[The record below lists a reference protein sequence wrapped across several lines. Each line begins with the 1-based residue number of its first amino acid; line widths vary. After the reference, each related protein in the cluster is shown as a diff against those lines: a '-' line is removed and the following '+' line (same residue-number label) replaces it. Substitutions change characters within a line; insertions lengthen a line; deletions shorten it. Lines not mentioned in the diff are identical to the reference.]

1 MNTQHPLDHAAAA
14 LTDALQST
22 RDDLTPLPPA
32 LAARIIADGEAQLRA
47 HAARDAARRLDRP
60 AISATA
66 SRAWRVTAVAGWL
79 AAAASLAVWA
89 SGSREA
95 DAPSASGA
103 TVDVTPASS
112 SAALTEA
119 RALTDARALVAL
131 RTTLLADSTS
141 LRRTWAPSTD
151 PAARSAGGDL
161 VWNAAQQRGVM
172 RFTGLVPNDP
182 RVAQYQLWIVDASRD
197 ARYPVDGGVFD
208 VTETG
213 EVLVLITPRLPVE
226 RPTLFAITLERPGGV
241 VVSSRERLVLA
252 APVDG

>member
-22 RDDLTPLPPA
+22 RDDITQLPPA

-47 HAARDAARRLDRP
+47 QAVPRP
-60 AISATA
+60 VAPTVSSP
-66 SRAWRVTAVAGWL
+66 SRALRITAVAGWL
-79 AAAASLAVWA
+79 AAASLAVWA
-89 SGSREA
+89 AGSRGA
-95 DAPSASGA
+95 DAPSVSGA

-112 SAALTEA
+112 SAAV
-119 RALTDARALVAL
+119 TDARALVAL
-131 RTTLLADSTS
+131 RTALLADSTS
-141 LRRTWAPSTD
+141 LRRNWAPSTD

-208 VTETG
+208 VTESG
-213 EVLVLITPRLPVE
+213 EVLVLITPRLPVD

>member
-1 MNTQHPLDHAAAA
+1 MSTQHPLDHAAAA
-14 LTDALQST
+14 LTDALHAAS
-22 RDDLTPLPPA
+22 DDVSPLPPA

-47 HAARDAARRLDRP
+47 HAASHAARARVAP
-60 AISATA
+60 TA
-66 SRAWRVTAVAGWL
+66 SSSSARALRITAVAGWL

-89 SGSREA
+89 SGSRDA
-95 DAPSASGA
+95 DAPSVSGA

-112 SAALTEA
+112 SAAV
-119 RALTDARALVAL
+119 TDARALVAL
-131 RTTLLADSTS
+131 RTALLADSTS
-141 LRRTWAPSTD
+141 LRRTWAPSSD
-151 PAARSAGGDL
+151 PAARGAGGDL
-161 VWNAAQQRGVM
+161 VWNAVQQRGVM

-213 EVLVLITPRLPVE
+213 EVLVLITPRLPVD

>member
-1 MNTQHPLDHAAAA
+1 MNAQHPLDHAAAA
-14 LTDALQST
+14 LTDALQSASDT
-22 RDDLTPLPPA
+22 VTPLPPA

-47 HAARDAARRLDRP
+47 RAPRP
-60 AISATA
+60 VVPPTSASP
-66 SRAWRVTAVAGWL
+66 SRALRVAAVAGWL

-89 SGSREA
+89 SGSRA
-95 DAPSASGA
+95 ATAPAA
-103 TVDVTPASS
+103 TNTTVSVTPAS
-112 SAALTEA
+112 AD
-119 RALTDARALVAL
+119 DARLDAAALVAL
-131 RTTLLADSTS
+131 RTALLADSTS

-151 PAARSAGGDL
+151 PAARGAGGDL

-208 VTETG
+208 VTDSG
-213 EVLVLITPRLPVE
+213 EVLVLITPRLPVD